1 MNQAQSTGPG
11 NRPFTVGAKAVL
23 LRVKAKPG
31 AREDRVLGVRNGEL
45 LVSVRAAPEAGKANI
60 AIAKVIAEHFGLRK
74 VDVVLKSGAG
84 APRKVFE
91 LPLSCLAALSTPDD
105 GTGRNP

>member
-1 MNQAQSTGPG
+1 MIGQGSPY
-11 NRPFTVGAKAVL
+11 TVGAHRIL

-45 LVSVRAAPEAGKANI
+45 LVSVRAAPEAGKANA
-60 AIAKVIAEHFGLRK
+60 AIVKVLADFLDIRK
-74 VDVVLKSGAG
+74 SDVIMKSGAG

-91 LPLSCLAALSTPDD
+91 LPLSCLASLKKLEEES
-105 GTGRNP
+105 